1 MFSCARLNWQA
12 YKARCP
18 YEDDHFALLVLVA
31 VLVLLLLRKYTRLE
45 FVGHASL
52 LQKTWSVKLGAIG
65 ALVGM
70 WAQSFPD
77 AALHA
82 WAVLPPDIKNILPPN
97 IVALISPALVVLAV
111 LSQYVRQP
119 ALKDKADK
127 LKEPQQ

>member
-1 MFSCARLNWQA
+1 M
-12 YKARCP
+12 KMII
-18 YEDDHFALLVLVA
+18 FALLVLVA

-52 LQKTWSVKLGAIG
+52 LLKTWSVKLGAIG
-65 ALVGM
+65 ALVGV

-82 WAVLPPDIKNILPPN
+82 GGAAAGYQNILPPN

-119 ALKDKADK
+119 ALKEKADE
-127 LKEPQQ
+127 LKEQQ

>member
-1 MFSCARLNWQA
+1 M
-12 YKARCP
+12 KMII
-18 YEDDHFALLVLVA
+18 FALLVLVA

-52 LQKTWSVKLGAIG
+52 LLKTWSVKLGAIG
-65 ALVGM
+65 ALVGV

-82 WAVLPPDIKNILPPN
+82 WAMLPLAHAYLRDDHVLDAVLPPDIKNILPPN

-119 ALKDKADK
+119 ALKEKADE
-127 LKEPQQ
+127 LKEQQ

>member
-1 MFSCARLNWQA
+1 M
-12 YKARCP
+12 KMII
-18 YEDDHFALLVLVA
+18 FALLVLVA
-31 VLVLLLLRKYTRLE
+31 VLVLLLMRKYTRLE

-52 LQKTWSVKLGAIG
+52 LLKTWSVKLGAIG
-65 ALVGM
+65 ALVGV

-97 IVALISPALVVLAV
+97 IVALISPALVLAV

-119 ALKDKADK
+119 ALKEKADE
-127 LKEPQQ
+127 LKEQQ